1 MIRTSL
7 AMEEDKKRKI
17 KLEKEINKIKFINIF
32 QSYLFL
38 KEHKV
43 VIIK

>member
-17 KLEKEINKIKFINIF
+17 KLEKEINKIK
-32 QSYLFL
+32 
-38 KEHKV
+38 
-43 VIIK
+43 